1 MAERAPATKED
12 VTPSNDT
19 EEKAPPAPQSSATMP
34 PAVNNDDS
42 LRPGTASSSKSA
54 SGGIEVV
61 AKVRMEPELGLGM
74 ALGLSKPIEISE
86 KRKVKCVG
94 ASAPH

>member
-61 AKVRMEPELGLGM
+61 ARFDG
-74 ALGLSKPIEISE
+74 S
-86 KRKVKCVG
+86 G
-94 ASAPH
+94 ARFGNGTWIKQTN